1 MNTGTPLDGQLKLK
15 DDMWGCGANLG
26 ILVKPREGTRIG
38 LTCLSPVKLDSH
50 LEILTLDALAA
61 AQDTAERDSTPT
73 ITLCPRPWPAHI
85 FSSIFSLSAGGT
97 VRQCCSISDPIIYSC
112 LVLILPHD

>member
-1 MNTGTPLDGQLKLK
+1 VNTGTPLDGQLKLK
-15 DDMWGCGANLG
+15 DDTWSCGANLG

-73 ITLCPRPWPAHI
+73 ITLCPPALASPHFQFDI
-85 FSSIFSLSAGGT
+85 L
-97 VRQCCSISDPIIYSC
+97 
-112 LVLILPHD
+112 LVCRRNCATMLQYQ